1 MEKKRIENKS
11 TKPITMEP
19 KNSGQK
25 SNSSSTVSQSSLE
38 RFEKSMQID
47 YEKWHDGIGYDLEA
61 LKSASPT
68 ERKIIEDIL
77 VNHRPRDWRDIEALA
92 QIDSANAREATKRA
106 IKDPDPDVRIAVSRY
121 APKLVTNRERNKS
134 LVNALVT
141 AELFGG
147 LSQTLDDIEDY
158 HPKEIKEAL
167 IKGLLSRKGE
177 VAVLFAAM
185 LFYIYG
191 KADEPFDMDQRPFFL
206 RFNTE
211 NKEERVKVFLELC
224 KELNIKPEKYLNQK
238 VQNLKKSPN

>member
-1 MEKKRIENKS
+1 MEKKETKNKS
-11 TKPITMEP
+11 TKPAKMEP

-25 SNSSSTVSQSSLE
+25 SNSASTVSQSPLE
-38 RFEKSMQID
+38 QFEKSMQID

-77 VNHRPRDWRDIEALA
+77 VNHRPRGWRDIEALA
-92 QIDSANAREATKRA
+92 QIDSANAQEAIKRA
-106 IKDPDPDVRIAVSRY
+106 IKDSDPDVRIAVSRY
-121 APKLVTNRERNKS
+121 APKLVTNTERNKS
-134 LVNALVT
+134 LVNALAT

-167 IKGLLSRKGE
+167 IKGLLSREGE

-191 KADEPFDMDQRPFFL
+191 KADEPFDMKQRPFFL
-206 RFNTE
+206 RLNTE
-211 NKEERVKVFLELC
+211 NMEERVKAFLELC
-224 KELNIKPEKYLNQK
+224 KELNIKPEKYLRQK
-238 VQNLKKSPN
+238 AQSKRKSPL